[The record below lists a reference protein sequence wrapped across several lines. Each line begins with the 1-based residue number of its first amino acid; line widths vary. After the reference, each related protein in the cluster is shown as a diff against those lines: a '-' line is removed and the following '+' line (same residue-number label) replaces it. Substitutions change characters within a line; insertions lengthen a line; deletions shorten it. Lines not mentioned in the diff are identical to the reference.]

1 MLSGQPRAGES
12 LDFTL
17 LNALLARGLEFVA
30 WDPACQ
36 RRQPRR
42 LGAQRKAELRDD
54 RVARKI
60 HLRFVLVARLVIA
73 MFRVVFGLGFAPL
86 RGMACELNALIDRKR
101 GHARARQTK
110 MIRAVIMS
118 SLRPRTGPH
127 RPPKLPPLPLPTR
140 VKVD

>member
-1 MLSGQPRAGES
+1 MLSGQPRAGEF

-60 HLRFVLVARLVIA
+60 HLRFVLVARLVIT
-73 MFRVVFGLGFAPL
+73 MLRVVLGLGLAPL
-86 RGMACELNALIDRKR
+86 GGMACELNPLIDRKR
-101 GHARARQTK
+101 RHAHARQTK
-110 MIRAVIMS
+110 VIRAVIMS
-118 SLRPRTGPH
+118 SLRPRVWSDRH
-127 RPPKLPPLPLPTR
+127 PKLPCCLLHNR
-140 VKVD
+140 